1 MQFVPTSALEE
12 ISLLLAPLL
21 EFLQRTCLL
30 CLVALAAGLLI
41 LAISVI
47 GIESRD
53 ARAARRILT
62 GDLEV
67 SDKRLRDILEEL
79 EASDSAG
86 HRRLARELAMRF
98 PRAEPLR

>member
-1 MQFVPTSALEE
+1 MQFAPTSALEE

-30 CLVALAAGLLI
+30 CLVALAAALLV

-53 ARAARRILT
+53 ARAARRILR
-62 GDLEV
+62 GDMAV
-67 SDKRLRDILEEL
+67 SDRKLREILEEL

-86 HRRLARELAMRF
+86 HRRLARKLAMRF
-98 PRAEPLR
+98 PRTKPVR